1 MARDEVPVQ
10 VAPGPRIRLDRLAER
25 GDVRRLEV
33 LDEVIRTG
41 PPFKDHN
48 PARVLRIRT
57 DGVAEAAGLV
67 TARGSDH
74 GEVLEHL
81 IAVRPVV
88 EPASDDELF
97 CSHDGPFVTRDL
109 LKLPHYCAR
118 GTS

>member
-10 VAPGPRIRLDRLAER
+10 VAAGPRVRLDRLAER

-33 LDEVIRTG
+33 LYEVIRAG
-41 PPFKDHN
+41 PPLKDHDS
-48 PARVLRIRT
+48 ARVLRIGA

-67 TARGSDH
+67 PALGGDH
-74 GEVLEHL
+74 GEVLEDL

-88 EPASDDELF
+88 EPAGDDELF
-97 CSHDGPFVTRDL
+97 CGHDGPFVTRDL

-118 GTS
+118 